1 MPGTSSATAQPTAQT
16 GFLCTVHASGNR
28 WTRLEPWLYRLLV
41 VLHLLPIWATK
52 WFVTLDG
59 PSHLYNARI
68 VRDLVL
74 GDPFFSR
81 FFHLSPYPEP
91 YWTGHATM
99 ALLLMVLPAW
109 LVEKLLWS
117 TAVVGLAWAF
127 RRFIHALAPGRPWAS
142 LLVMP
147 FLLHYAVRMGF
158 LNFSLSLPILL
169 LAVAEVWH
177 GLVHGSTRAAVLMPV
192 LVLLYFTHL
201 FAFVAGVGIIAA
213 MLVWAHLP
221 GIPLHGRKSLRPVLF
236 SMALPLVLTAGYF
249 ATHEP
254 EQPGTTHVETALLWN
269 WLLEGRCW
277 NALGVA
283 GEQLACTLTAAP
295 LLLGGVLAL
304 FLRARRGNFRFQPA
318 DFWPLVAGGLLV
330 GYFILPDVVGG
341 GSSVS
346 PRLHL
351 LGMFFLAIALTC
363 SDLPVRALQL
373 MVALV
378 VLVDG
383 YHLRLHHGSAVSLGR
398 ECAELMAVQPAV
410 EDRSVLLP
418 LNWSG
423 NWMHSNLSNYL
434 GTGPA
439 RVVVLDHFTAQA
451 PFNPAQWNPGML
463 AHATVGTFAT
473 SNQPCVRLDAYGGQ
487 APPGITEVLTWK
499 MQAAT
504 PDSCRADVL
513 MQLSEQGDTLAMS
526 PHADAILYR
535 RRP

>member
-1 MPGTSSATAQPTAQT
+1 MQ
-16 GFLCTVHASGNR
+16 ASGNR
-28 WTRLEPWLYRLLV
+28 HARLEPWLYRLLV
-41 VLHLLPIWATK
+41 ALHLLPIWATK

-59 PSHLYNARI
+59 PAHLYNARI

-74 GDPFFSR
+74 GDPFFGR
-81 FFHLSPYPEP
+81 FFHLSSYPEP
-91 YWTGHATM
+91 YWTGHAAM
-99 ALLLMVLPAW
+99 ALLLTVLPAW

-117 TAVVGLAWAF
+117 ATVVGLAWAF
-127 RRFIHALAPGRPWAS
+127 RRAIRALAPQRPWAS

-158 LNFSLSLPILL
+158 LNFSLSLAILL
-169 LAVAEVWH
+169 LAVAEVWL
-177 GLVHGSTRAAVLMPV
+177 GLVHGRTRTAVLLPV
-192 LVLLYFTHL
+192 LSVLYFTHL
-201 FAFVAGVGIIAA
+201 FTFVVGVGIIAA
-213 MLVWAHLP
+213 MLAWAHLP
-221 GIPLHGRKSLRPVLF
+221 GIALHARKSLRPVLL
-236 SMALPLVLTAGYF
+236 SISIPLVLAMGYF

-254 EQPGTTHVETALLWN
+254 EQPGTTRVDTALLGN

-304 FLRARRGNFRFQPA
+304 FLRARRGKFRFQPT
-318 DFWPLVAGGLLV
+318 DFWPLLSGGLLV
-330 GYFILPDVVGG
+330 AYFILPDVLGG

-351 LGMFFLAIALTC
+351 LGMFFLAIALAC

-378 VLVDG
+378 VLADG
-383 YHLRLHHGSAVSLGR
+383 HHLRLQHGSAVSLGR

-434 GTGPA
+434 GTGTA
-439 RVVVLDHFTAQA
+439 RVVILDHFTAQA

-463 AHATVGTFAT
+463 AHGAVGTFAT
-473 SNQPCVRLDAYGGQ
+473 SNQPCVQFAGYREQ
-487 APPGITEVLTWK
+487 AAPGITEVITWK
-499 MQAAT
+499 MQAAA
-504 PDSCRADVL
+504 PDSCWADVL
-513 MQLSEQGDTLAMS
+513 FQLREQCDTLAVS
-526 PHADAILYR
+526 PHADAILYKR
-535 RRP
+535 RL